1 MGFISRRILP
11 VCGNMCVCCPAF
23 RSRSRQPV
31 KRYKKLLAEIFPKSL
46 EGAPNERKIVK
57 LCEYAAKNPFR
68 IPKIAKYLEQRCS
81 KELRSEHIKYISII
95 TEAYHKLLCRCKEQ
109 MAYFSLSLL
118 NVVVELLDYSKQ
130 DSVRI
135 LGCKTLTRFI
145 HSQDL
150 HMRKMISG
158 GCEKNGLYCL
168 NSSCPTS
175 SAAAAAAIGD
185 VTSFQ
190 WHCRLGHLSLFR
202 LQLLFLS
209 FKSAHRLECEACE
222 LEKHHCAS
230 FPSRS
235 VSRSPSLF
243 SLVYSRVGK
252 RFGFRYFM
260 IFVDD
265 HSRITWLY
273 MLKDKSEFTC
283 I

>member
-145 HSQDL
+145 HSQVYQRRKKIGQPSGEVITPDALLLPLSPSSGEAPLPPSSDDL
-150 HMRKMISG
+150 PMHKGKEEVYMEQPPGYIAQGESTGR
-158 GCEKNGLYCL
+158 
-168 NSSCPTS
+168 
-175 SAAAAAAIGD
+175 
-185 VTSFQ
+185 V
-190 WHCRLGHLSLFR
+190 CRLHKAIYGLKQS
-202 LQLLFLS
+202 
-209 FKSAHRLECEACE
+209 
-222 LEKHHCAS
+222 
-230 FPSRS
+230 SR
-235 VSRSPSLF
+235 R
-243 SLVYSRVGK
+243 
-252 RFGFRYFM
+252 
-260 IFVDD
+260 
-265 HSRITWLY
+265 
-273 MLKDKSEFTC
+273 
-283 I
+283 

>member
-145 HSQDL
+145 HSQKRYKCDDL
-150 HMRKMISG
+150 TIHR
-158 GCEKNGLYCL
+158 NFV
-168 NSSCPTS
+168 
-175 SAAAAAAIGD
+175 SAD
-185 VTSFQ
+185 VTFFEGLSAQ
-190 WHCRLGHLSLFR
+190 EKDWTAKWRGH
-202 LQLLFLS
+202 
-209 FKSAHRLECEACE
+209 
-222 LEKHHCAS
+222 
-230 FPSRS
+230 
-235 VSRSPSLF
+235 
-243 SLVYSRVGK
+243 YSRC
-252 RFGFRYFM
+252 
-260 IFVDD
+260 
-265 HSRITWLY
+265 
-273 MLKDKSEFTC
+273 FTPST
-283 I
+283 IAFLW